1 MMNFFP
7 SLVKGFHST
16 SNIMQSVDDFYL
28 KYSDWRNGIYSICER
43 LVQKNIN
50 DGRRFNIT
58 VNNVDIPDQAVFK
71 PSYLWL
77 QAPILSPN
85 ISISYFDFF
94 HHFPLRLN

>member
-1 MMNFFP
+1 MI
-7 SLVKGFHST
+7 SIW
-16 SNIMQSVDDFYL
+16 NIVI
-28 KYSDWRNGIYSICER
+28 KETGSIVCER

-94 HHFPLRLN
+94 HHFPLRPKLTPQS